1 MLHEINII
9 ERSLMSR
16 EFNIYCDESCHLEN
30 DKQKAMV
37 LGLIWCDK
45 TKRKEIGKRINEIK
59 EKYDLPK
66 TFEIKWTKISPSK
79 IDFYMDLVDY
89 FFDDDDLHFRGLVIP
104 DKSKLQ
110 HEKFNNSHDDFY
122 YKMYFLLIKAVIA
135 PQNFYDIYLD
145 IKDTRSANKTDK
157 LHEVLSNTI
166 YDFNQEIIK
175 KIQLIHSDESA
186 ILQLT
191 DLLIGALSYAHRDLQ
206 TSQAKLQIIERIKKR
221 SHYSL
226 LKSTLLKEDKFNIF
240 VWNGSSNGF

>member
-1 MLHEINII
+1 
-9 ERSLMSR
+9 
-16 EFNIYCDESCHLEN
+16 
-30 DKQKAMV
+30 
-37 LGLIWCDK
+37 
-45 TKRKEIGKRINEIK
+45 
-59 EKYDLPK
+59 
-66 TFEIKWTKISPSK
+66 TKISPSK

-157 LHEVLSNTI
+157 LHEILSNTI

-191 DLLIGALSYAHRDLQ
+191 DLLIGALSYAHRDLK